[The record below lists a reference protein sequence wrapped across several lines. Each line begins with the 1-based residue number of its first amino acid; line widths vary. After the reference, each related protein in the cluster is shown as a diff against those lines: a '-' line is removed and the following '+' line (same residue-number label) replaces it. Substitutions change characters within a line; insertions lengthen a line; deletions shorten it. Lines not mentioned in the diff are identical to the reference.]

1 MDGTVKTFEG
11 YFVARHLFDT
21 FYFIV
26 GFWGQ
31 EKAIDIGCLVYEEPN
46 NLGPAFD
53 SSKQR

>member
-1 MDGTVKTFEG
+1 MFKAILLPDTF
-11 YFVARHLFDT
+11 FHT

-31 EKAIDIGCLVYEEPN
+31 EKAIDIGCLVYEQPN